1 MPELQYQGA
10 AINYGDSHHGSPL
23 MLLHSGGSSGA
34 QWRKTDE
41 HLAGKYR
48 LLTPDFYGH
57 GGSDAWNHPAVLQHD
72 DQADLVA
79 AVVKYAGLAAST
91 IDIVGHSYGGA
102 GAIRMMLRKLVNI
115 RSLVLIEPMLAR
127 LLPEVGES
135 ELFTEYEYLAHGFL
149 NRVTAGEKNDAW
161 RFFLDYRN
169 GEGHWDKFPEKT
181 QTRFLGQTDATHK
194 AFQSNLS
201 NPTTLADIA
210 SLNLPITIVCGER
223 TTAPDRRVTELL
235 RDTLTNMRYAVIP
248 GAEHMSPLTHPAEVA
263 AIIERHL
270 SDLVSGKWR

>member
-1 MPELQYQGA
+1 MPEFQYQGA

-102 GAIRMMLRKLVNI
+102 GAIRMMLTSR
-115 RSLVLIEPMLAR
+115 
-127 LLPEVGES
+127 
-135 ELFTEYEYLAHGFL
+135 
-149 NRVTAGEKNDAW
+149 
-161 RFFLDYRN
+161 
-169 GEGHWDKFPEKT
+169 
-181 QTRFLGQTDATHK
+181 AT
-194 AFQSNLS
+194 
-201 NPTTLADIA
+201 PAD
-210 SLNLPITIVCGER
+210 C
-223 TTAPDRRVTELL
+223 
-235 RDTLTNMRYAVIP
+235 
-248 GAEHMSPLTHPAEVA
+248 
-263 AIIERHL
+263 
-270 SDLVSGKWR
+270 